1 MHAKLDSDALKA
13 FQNVLCMET
22 LTLPETLVEGRSRS
36 GCSTELI
43 KFSCEA
49 LRAEE
54 WFLSVT
60 AQFSSSCGYPK
71 GAFCAASG
79 CVSLIL
85 RASAAYQAPL
95 RDVEESLCFHTAAC
109 CGLCWVF
116 P

>member
-22 LTLPETLVEGRSRS
+22 LTLAETLVEGRGRS

-43 KFSCEA
+43 QFRCEA

-54 WFLSVT
+54 WFLAVA

-71 GAFCAASG
+71 GA
-79 CVSLIL
+79 
-85 RASAAYQAPL
+85 
-95 RDVEESLCFHTAAC
+95 LCCFRVC
-109 CGLCWVF
+109 QF
-116 P
+116 DS